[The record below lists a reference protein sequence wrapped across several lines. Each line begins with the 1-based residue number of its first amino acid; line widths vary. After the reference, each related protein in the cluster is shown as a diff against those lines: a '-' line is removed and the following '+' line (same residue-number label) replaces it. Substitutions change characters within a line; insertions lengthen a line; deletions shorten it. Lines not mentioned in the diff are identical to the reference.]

1 MRSKK
6 ESNELLSG
14 QEIGKARMLQS
25 EESRAKPFYKFLGE
39 EKVKKKTQ
47 L

>member
-1 MRSKK
+1 
-6 ESNELLSG
+6 
-14 QEIGKARMLQS
+14 MLQS

-47 L
+47 LWQKSRKE